1 MLLKLE
7 AKNMTGFKS
16 LALGVV
22 CSLAFT
28 CAASANTIIVY
39 GTGESAGLTA
49 LSVGQSDP
57 NYDVVAAPSGS
68 GATLGMATTTAANPN
83 WVQNTSSGDWIS
95 PGASGTTNWA
105 PGMYEY
111 QTSFS
116 LAGLDP
122 STAELTGSWASDNNG
137 CIYLNNVNTGDCTAA
152 VGGFKTFDSFTI
164 TSGFVAGV
172 NYLDFVIMNTGT
184 TDSPTGMFL
193 EISGTASTVTTNAIT
208 AAPEPPVFPALA
220 GISLVGLAFA
230 LRRGRRSR
238 A

>member
-1 MLLKLE
+1 
-7 AKNMTGFKS
+7 MTGFKS
-16 LALGVV
+16 LGLGVV

-28 CAASANTIIVY
+28 CAASANAIIIY

-68 GATLGMATTTAANPN
+68 GATLGRATTTAANPN
-83 WVQNTSSGDWIS
+83 WVQNNASGDWIS
-95 PGASGTTNWA
+95 PGASGVTNWA

-111 QTSFS
+111 QTSFD
-116 LAGLDP
+116 LTGLNP

-137 CIYLNNVNTGDCTAA
+137 CIYLNNVSTGVCTAA
-152 VGGFKTFDSFTI
+152 VGGFKTLTSFTI

-184 TDSPTGMFL
+184 SDSPAGMFL
-193 EISGTASTVTTNAIT
+193 EISGTASTATVNAIT
-208 AAPEPPVFPALA
+208 AVPEPPMFPALA
-220 GISLVGLAFA
+220 GIGLIGLAFA
-230 LRRGRRSR
+230 LRQGRKSR